1 MDSHRENLETHDS
14 PGGSL
19 KCSDSWGDVSLGWS
33 VLSSPQI
40 RTGSNSPAGKSCR
53 RVPEVYWPV
62 PLESCQEGRQQREG
76 QRRNAAGD
84 LSRACLSRCLDSH
97 GAEPYNYNHRQLS
110 ATCLYPHS
118 PAVPITT
125 AAAEV
130 RGEKILPLKP
140 KADKL
145 GVPAHT
151 PLTSFYRLLFSQMQK

>member
-1 MDSHRENLETHDS
+1 M
-14 PGGSL
+14 
-19 KCSDSWGDVSLGWS
+19 
-33 VLSSPQI
+33 LSSPQI

-125 AAAEV
+125 AAAAEV
-130 RGEKILPLKP
+130 RVEKSCPSNP
-140 KADKL
+140 RQTNS
-145 GVPAHT
+145 VFQHT
-151 PLTSFYRLLFSQMQK
+151 HHSLLFIDCFFLRCKSKSSSDDFPALTFVQEEDRKLKIEN